1 MAIMPFHV
9 VLVPVDT
16 TAENQRPVEIAAR
29 LAGLHADGRLILLH
43 VIETIEDAP
52 EDEVREFYATLEGQA
67 RAAMEA
73 LVDGLAS
80 EPVAIERRIAYGR
93 RAVEILATA
102 DECRADL
109 IVLRSHRVEAG
120 RPDAR
125 LGTLSHEVALLAAV
139 PVLLVK

>member
-1 MAIMPFHV
+1 MATMPFRV

-16 TAENQRPVEIAAR
+16 AENQRAVEIAAR
-29 LAGLHADGRLILLH
+29 LAGLHADGTVILLH

-52 EDEVREFYATLEGQA
+52 EDEVHEFYATLEAQA
-67 RAAMEA
+67 RAAMDA

-80 EPVAIERRIAYGR
+80 VPIPVERRIAYGR
-93 RAVEILATA
+93 RAAEILATA

-125 LGTLSHEVALLAAV
+125 LGTLSHEVALLAGV